1 MVNMLFLL
9 MTLDIL
15 PLNYNLHIYDNL
27 IVECVSGR
35 MYCDAHE
42 RKTPA
47 KEVA

>member
-1 MVNMLFLL
+1 MVNMLFIFDA
-9 MTLDIL
+9 LDIL
-15 PLNYNLHIYDNL
+15 SLNYSLHIYDNL